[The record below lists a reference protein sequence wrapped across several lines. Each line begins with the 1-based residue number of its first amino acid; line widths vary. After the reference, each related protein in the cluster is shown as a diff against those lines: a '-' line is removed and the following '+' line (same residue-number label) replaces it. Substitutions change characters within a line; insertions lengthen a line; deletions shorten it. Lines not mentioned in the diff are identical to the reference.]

1 MWLPLRQTLLLLRA
15 VQTGQSAAQ
24 RIHLAAHLFD
34 EDAFLQGRVDA
45 VQQLVEA
52 EHRHQQASAG
62 DEPQPQ
68 EQALHAD
75 QADGL
80 NW

>member
-1 MWLPLRQTLLLLRA
+1 MRLPLRHTLLLLRA

-24 RIHLAAHLFD
+24 CIHLAAHLFD
-34 EDAFLQGRVDA
+34 KDTFLQGRVDA
-45 VQQLVEA
+45 VQQMVEA
-52 EHRHQQASAG
+52 EHRHQQAG
-62 DEPQPQ
+62 TGNEPQPQ